1 MAKDKDQQARVELI
15 IDGKLATASMRDL
28 EAAARKVKGEMS
40 GMLPGTPEFERA
52 AQNLQ
57 RINGQLGDVRVQA
70 GLTVAQLTLVT
81 GSLDDLQNQAYEA
94 GKALSSMHPDDPELN
109 NAIIKYQTLNATL
122 NEQRQKLFANQ
133 TAVTGQKT
141 AYNGLGVSINQLSRE
156 MPAFANSTQTGFM
169 AISNNLPM
177 LVDEINKL
185 KTANVEL
192 AAQGLPTKSIM
203 QQVAASIFS
212 WGTAISVGITLLTV
226 YGKEIITFVGE
237 LIKGKTK
244 LDDLTASTKAMNDAL
259 TNSAVKNAISGIN
272 ELRINIDL
280 AQKGILNKDAV
291 LKVYNDTL
299 GKTFGTTTDLNKAEN
314 NLIQNGPAYIEM
326 TFKKAAA
333 QAAIEEA
340 TKKALESE
348 KESLKSAREATTVVD
363 RLLNGFVVGNE
374 KRAARLVE
382 IGEKNKVE
390 NIARANT
397 ESNQLLG
404 IARKFQTEA
413 AIIAAQNKFSMFEQP
428 AADKTGKTE
437 KEKAEKVQK
446 KADREQEN
454 KELLKEQQDFFNAEL
469 NAIITNQTTKSNTI
483 IKEEKALKQ
492 LLHDLENNK
501 FLLAESTRDNEI
513 NEVKAYYAERLRLAK
528 QFGLDEKL
536 VTDQEAAA
544 LNVVTRKWDAK
555 EIGDKK
561 KAKQAELQASR
572 QLFNELT
579 GLANLMG
586 ATGIAATGLGKT
598 IALANIAFDTAQ
610 AISALTKNSELN
622 PANAVTM
629 GAAGGLQFAGGI
641 VRIMANIGQAYQVLS
656 GAPSFFEGGY
666 TKNGGNLDSNGGFM
680 ARLHKDEYVVNAK
693 TLADPLTSSV
703 IDAIDKGTLKQMMNS
718 TTVNNNTTVANNPKL
733 EMLLEQLL
741 NNGVKAEMLFNDER
755 LYKLNREQKKQDI
768 LDKTLS
774 A

>member
-1 MAKDKDQQARVELI
+1 M
-15 IDGKLATASMRDL
+15 
-28 EAAARKVKGEMS
+28 
-40 GMLPGTPEFERA
+40 
-52 AQNLQ
+52 
-57 RINGQLGDVRVQA
+57 
-70 GLTVAQLTLVT
+70 
-81 GSLDDLQNQAYEA
+81 
-94 GKALSSMHPDDPELN
+94 
-109 NAIIKYQTLNATL
+109 
-122 NEQRQKLFANQ
+122 
-133 TAVTGQKT
+133 
-141 AYNGLGVSINQLSRE
+141 
-156 MPAFANSTQTGFM
+156 
-169 AISNNLPM
+169 
-177 LVDEINKL
+177 
-185 KTANVEL
+185 
-192 AAQGLPTKSIM
+192 
-203 QQVAASIFS
+203 
-212 WGTAISVGITLLTV
+212 
-226 YGKEIITFVGE
+226 
-237 LIKGKTK
+237 
-244 LDDLTASTKAMNDAL
+244 
-259 TNSAVKNAISGIN
+259 
-272 ELRINIDL
+272 
-280 AQKGILNKDAV
+280 
-291 LKVYNDTL
+291 
-299 GKTFGTTTDLNKAEN
+299 
-314 NLIQNGPAYIEM
+314 
-326 TFKKAAA
+326 
-333 QAAIEEA
+333 
-340 TKKALESE
+340 
-348 KESLKSAREATTVVD
+348 
-363 RLLNGFVVGNE
+363 
-374 KRAARLVE
+374 
-382 IGEKNKVE
+382 
-390 NIARANT
+390 
-397 ESNQLLG
+397 
-404 IARKFQTEA
+404 
-413 AIIAAQNKFSMFEQP
+413 
-428 AADKTGKTE
+428 
-437 KEKAEKVQK
+437 
-446 KADREQEN
+446 
-454 KELLKEQQDFFNAEL
+454 LKEQQDFFNAEL